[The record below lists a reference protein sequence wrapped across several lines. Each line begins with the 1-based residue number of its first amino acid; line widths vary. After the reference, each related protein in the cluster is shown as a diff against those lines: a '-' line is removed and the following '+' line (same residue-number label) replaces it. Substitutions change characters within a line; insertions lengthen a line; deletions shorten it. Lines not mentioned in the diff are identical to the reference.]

1 MKSTP
6 RNLMAGMKASLSR
19 GTQAHANE
27 VGGTKE
33 GNKAS

>member
-1 MKSTP
+1 
-6 RNLMAGMKASLSR
+6 MKASLSR